1 MVPHTEKDQSL
12 KALFQSSS
20 TDLEMPVYS
29 KIDERI
35 SIAAFSCP
43 KIINY
48 CFVLCE
54 KNDLKSFRKCN
65 IAWHT
70 FATDKLFWV
79 DIVLVTRGNLSYWFG
94 TRMQSS
100 DSSASQKQKFLRT
113 ERGIFMQFF
122 LLHGHECSIEQHWN
136 CHYFAWLSVFFRQA
150 QMSMILI

>member
-1 MVPHTEKDQSL
+1 MVPHTEKDKSL

-79 DIVLVTRGNLSYWFG
+79 DIVLVTLGNLTDLVQECNQVIGFCFTETKIPENTPWNIHAILSPTWS
-94 TRMQSS
+94 RMQYWTTLKLPLFCMAIS
-100 DSSASQKQKFLRT
+100 
-113 ERGIFMQFF
+113 IF
-122 LLHGHECSIEQHWN
+122 
-136 CHYFAWLSVFFRQA
+136 
-150 QMSMILI
+150 

>member
-79 DIVLVTRGNLSYWFG
+79 DIVLVTHGNLTDLVQECNQVIGFCFTETKIPEYRAWNIHAILSP
-94 TRMQSS
+94 TRSRMQYWTTLKLPLFCVAIS
-100 DSSASQKQKFLRT
+100 
-113 ERGIFMQFF
+113 FF
-122 LLHGHECSIEQHWN
+122 
-136 CHYFAWLSVFFRQA
+136 
-150 QMSMILI
+150 